1 MEKVAELREKLKEGT
16 GNWEEEIFR
25 FACDFAQAVA
35 KDIFEEL
42 DNEMM
47 RQREKGMEVVG
58 FKEHW
63 LVTMFWRK
71 KIWACSRW

>member
-25 FACDFAQAVA
+25 FACAFGQAVT
-35 KDIFEEL
+35 KDILGEL
-42 DNEMM
+42 DNDLMQ
-47 RQREKGMEVVG
+47 QRENGMEVVA